1 MSPAVPDG
9 GAPMN
14 YDEMLAVYTKSL
26 DEPRGVVRTTHP
38 GYSVVYV
45 PDDEEGR
52 VTHALAV
59 AGLETVATG
68 AYPAAGEVSTF
79 TALVHS
85 DDTMRLDAIVTDSDI
100 P

>member
-1 MSPAVPDG
+1 
-9 GAPMN
+9 MN
-14 YDEMLAVYTKSL
+14 YDEMLAHYTENL
-26 DEPRGVVRTTHP
+26 DEPRGVVKTTHP
-38 GYSVVYV
+38 GYCVVYV

-52 VTHALAV
+52 VTHALAT
-59 AGLETVATG
+59 AGFETVATG

-85 DDTMRLDAIVTDSDI
+85 DDAMKLDAIVTDSDT